1 MIYSA
6 LILIYSAGAGSAA
19 GLQRDV
25 PVSLG
30 FLRQGRSAIQVSG
43 HVSPLLVSSPAAVIR
58 QYSGTL
64 MLFRSPA
71 DPVLATAEA
80 ASSASVGNGGGEVG
94 VAGNCGEVL
103 LLSQS
108 RGVLEHLNDI
118 IVDYFAALPSRVSRA
133 SFRSSCALSRHSME
147 KVVAEGDAVHSTMT
161 ASGPSLGPGRTRLVR
176 SVSEDVLGTDLGSK
190 RVHKDSACELLDQGM
205 VVAKGEAA
213 LHSTMTA
220 SEPSLG
226 HGGRRL
232 VRSVSEDVLGTDLGS
247 KRVHKDSA
255 CEILDQAKQQGD
267 EILLK
272 LSQVRRQVWRRRLV
286 LLFGSALH
294 KFVPDRSKRKSDRIH
309 MTKDIV

>member
-1 MIYSA
+1 MYVAREQQRKIGSFLFA
-6 LILIYSAGAGSAA
+6 SVPSDQFVFNFHGGFGDGSAA
-19 GLQRDV
+19 GLRRDT

-30 FLRQGRSAIQVSG
+30 FLRQGRSTIR
-43 HVSPLLVSSPAAVIR
+43 LLGRVHTSTAAR
-58 QYSGTL
+58 STAAYSGAIH
-64 MLFRSPA
+64 LFRSPA
-71 DPVLATAEA
+71 IQGLAAEEA
-80 ASSASVGNGGGEVG
+80 MATSGGGGGYEGEGAGDWEEV
-94 VAGNCGEVL
+94 VL
-103 LLSQS
+103 QSQS

-190 RVHKDSACELLDQGM
+190 RVHKDSACEM
-205 VVAKGEAA
+205 
-213 LHSTMTA
+213 
-220 SEPSLG
+220 
-226 HGGRRL
+226 
-232 VRSVSEDVLGTDLGS
+232 
-247 KRVHKDSA
+247 
-255 CEILDQAKQQGD
+255 LDQAKQQGD